1 MKLGILIS
9 GRGSNMQALIDLCA
23 DGGCPAEIAV
33 VVSNKADA
41 GGLDKAASAGLATEI
56 VDHKKFADRAAFDQ
70 AVSAALDGYGVELVC
85 LAGFMRVLT
94 PEFIARWQGRIVN
107 IHPSLLPSFRGLHA
121 HKQALEAG
129 VKLAGCTVHL
139 VTGELDGGPIIA
151 QAAVPVFPD
160 DKVEDLEQRILVEE
174 HKLYPRVVDLIA
186 RGQIRLE
193 GGHVQYKEGVELG
206 QRVPRAV
213 SSLG

>member
-1 MKLGILIS
+1 M
-9 GRGSNMQALIDLCA
+9 
-23 DGGCPAEIAV
+23 
-33 VVSNKADA
+33 
-41 GGLDKAASAGLATEI
+41 
-56 VDHKKFADRAAFDQ
+56 
-70 AVSAALDGYGVELVC
+70 
-85 LAGFMRVLT
+85 
-94 PEFIARWQGRIVN
+94 
-107 IHPSLLPSFRGLHA
+107 
-121 HKQALEAG
+121 
-129 VKLAGCTVHL
+129 
-139 VTGELDGGPIIA
+139 
-151 QAAVPVFPD
+151 PVFPD

>member
-23 DGGCPAEIAV
+23 EGDGPAEIAV

-41 GGLDKAASAGLATEI
+41 GGLDKAAAAGLATQ
-56 VDHKKFADRAAFDQ
+56 VVTHTAFADRAAFDE
-70 AVSAALDGYGVELVC
+70 AVSAALEAHGVELVC

-121 HKQALEAG
+121 HKQALDAG

-151 QAAVPVFPD
+151 QAAVPVFPG
-160 DKVEDLEQRILVEE
+160 DKVADLEQRILVEE

-186 RGQIRLE
+186 RGRIRLD
-193 GGHVQYKEGVELG
+193 GGHVQYAENIDLG
-206 QRVPRAV
+206 QTLPRAL